1 MIEEVIRT
9 RSIADIEHST
19 KERRERKAGKL

>member
-9 RSIADIEHST
+9 RSIADIERST